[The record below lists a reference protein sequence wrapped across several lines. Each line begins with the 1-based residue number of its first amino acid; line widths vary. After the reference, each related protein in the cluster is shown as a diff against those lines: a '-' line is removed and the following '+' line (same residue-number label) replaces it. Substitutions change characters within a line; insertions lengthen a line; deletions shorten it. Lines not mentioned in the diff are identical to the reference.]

1 LSSVGGDGG
10 GRHPSKAMF
19 HVKHE
24 GWASHVRALGIRL
37 SQEQGVQLERFAS
50 LLLERAIPLGMIA
63 STDAERLWERH
74 LTDSL
79 RAAVIVRPTEST
91 AYDLGSGAGLP
102 GIPVAIACPRLEV
115 RLVEPRR
122 KRAAFLEL
130 ATSDLWLSNVC
141 VLAERS
147 ETLRDR
153 VDLCFARA
161 FGSPRASWEAADP
174 LLSAAGRLVYFAGER
189 FDPASL
195 PTGVAVDIRPPL
207 SLARSGPLVIMTRQ

>member
-1 LSSVGGDGG
+1 
-10 GRHPSKAMF
+10 MF

-24 GWASHVRALGIRL
+24 GWASQVRPVGIRL
-37 SQEQGVQLERFAS
+37 SQEQGTQLERFAS

-63 STDAERLWERH
+63 RTDAERLWERH

-79 RAAVIVRPTEST
+79 RAAAVVRPTEST

-102 GIPVAIACPRLEV
+102 GIPVAIACQSLEV
-115 RLVEPRR
+115 RLVEPRH
-122 KRAAFLEL
+122 KRAAFLESV
-130 ATSDLWLSNVC
+130 TTDLGLSNVR
-141 VLAERS
+141 VFARRS
-147 ETLRDR
+147 DTLSDR

-161 FGSPRASWEAADP
+161 FGSARTSWMAADP
-174 LLSAAGRLVYFAGER
+174 LLSAGGRLVYFAGER
-189 FDPASL
+189 FDRASL